1 MRQPGK
7 VLFTASQFAWCPA
20 GLNESSACLVIFF
33 QQVTQ
38 PLVSKQASHLSLPH
52 IGSPTTISME
62 KHPVTIH
69 EPTAI
74 RTARRVSVN
83 FTQG

>member
-1 MRQPGK
+1 MFGY
-7 VLFTASQFAWCPA
+7 L
-20 GLNESSACLVIFF
+20 F
-33 QQVTQ
+33 QQVAQ

-52 IGSPTTISME
+52 IGSPTAGPKSTISME
-62 KHPVTIH
+62 KHPVTINK
-69 EPTAI
+69 PTAI